1 MFGPRLFEDIDR
13 RPKDSPFGP
22 RLFEDYDR
30 WPQDRP
36 VVRVNWFR
44 VGLALLLPAL
54 LVALVAFSDH
64 RIHVQVVWGG
74 PSAPTEVSS
83 STLQLVAEP
92 VSQRTDSRSP
102 LVPLGISVRGP
113 SDLTSA
119 ATVEIIGLP
128 RGWVLSA
135 GRPLGDRWR
144 IPVAQLFGVVILP
157 PKGFSGEVDIAAELR
172 LADDTLVE
180 RQSLRLAMTIDAP
193 ERATEKRMAPELAI
207 EKTLAPGLATEKT
220 LAPGL
225 ATEKTLAPGLATE
238 KTMITIFHLKRAE
251 DLLAQGDISAARLI
265 LRRLA
270 EAGNA
275 RAALLLGETYEGSA
289 DPATARTWYENAA
302 KFGSDEARRRL
313 DRLGSEKPRGD
324 LPPG

>member
-1 MFGPRLFEDIDR
+1 MFGPRLFEDIGR
-13 RPKDSPFGP
+13 RPQDSPFGP

-44 VGLALLLPAL
+44 VGLALLLPIL
-54 LVALVAFSDH
+54 LVALVVFSDH
-64 RIHVQVVWGG
+64 RIHIQVVWGG
-74 PSAPTEVSS
+74 PSAPTEVPS

-102 LVPLGISVRGP
+102 LVPLGMSVRGP
-113 SDLTSA
+113 RELTSA
-119 ATVEIIGLP
+119 ATIEIIGLP

-144 IPVAQLFGVVILP
+144 IPVAQLSGAVILP
-157 PKGFSGEVDIAAELR
+157 PKGFYGEVDIAAELR

-180 RQSLRLAMTIDAP
+180 RRALRLAMMTDAP
-193 ERATEKRMAPELAI
+193 ERAIEKTMAPELAI
-207 EKTLAPGLATEKT
+207 EKTMAPELATEKT
-220 LAPGL
+220 M
-225 ATEKTLAPGLATE
+225 APGLATE
-238 KTMITIFHLKRAE
+238 KTMITISHLKRAE
-251 DLLAQGDISAARLI
+251 DLLAQGDISAARLT

-275 RAALLLGETYEGSA
+275 RAALLLGESYEGGA
-289 DPATARTWYENAA
+289 DPAKARIWYENAA

-313 DRLGSEKPRGD
+313 DRLGSEDPRGD
-324 LPPG
+324 RPAAESSQHPN

>member
-13 RPKDSPFGP
+13 RPQNSPFGP
-22 RLFEDYDR
+22 KLFEYIDDR
-30 WPQDRP
+30 WPQDRSA
-36 VVRVNWFR
+36 VRVNWFR
-44 VGLALLLPAL
+44 VGLALLLPTL

-64 RIHVQVVWGG
+64 RVHIQVVWGG

-102 LVPLGISVRGP
+102 LVPLGLSVRGP
-113 SDLTSA
+113 RELASA

-128 RGWVLSA
+128 SGWVLSA

-157 PKGFSGEVDIAAELR
+157 AKGFSGSVDIAAELR
-172 LADDTLVE
+172 LSDDTLVE
-180 RQSLRLAMTIDAP
+180 RQSLRVATMTNAP
-193 ERATEKRMAPELAI
+193 EPAIEKTMAPELAI
-207 EKTLAPGLATEKT
+207 EKTM
-220 LAPGL
+220 
-225 ATEKTLAPGLATE
+225 APGLATE

-251 DLLAQGDISAARLI
+251 DLLAQGDISAARLT

-275 RAALLLGETYEGSA
+275 RAALLLGETYEGRA

-313 DRLGSEKPRGD
+313 DRLGNEEPRGD
-324 LPPG
+324 LPRAESSQRSN

>member
-1 MFGPRLFEDIDR
+1 
-13 RPKDSPFGP
+13 
-22 RLFEDYDR
+22 
-30 WPQDRP
+30 
-36 VVRVNWFR
+36 
-44 VGLALLLPAL
+44 LALFLPAL
-54 LVALVAFSDH
+54 LVALVVFSPH
-64 RIHVQVVWGG
+64 GIHIQVVTGG
-74 PSAPTEVSS
+74 PSSPTEVPS

-102 LVPLGISVRGP
+102 LVPLAISVRGP
-113 SDLTSA
+113 GELTSA

-144 IPVAQLFGVVILP
+144 IPVTQLFGAVILP
-157 PKGFSGEVDIAAELR
+157 PQGFSGAVDIAAELR

-180 RQSLRLAMTIDAP
+180 RKSLRLAMMTDAP
-193 ERATEKRMAPELAI
+193 ERAIEKTMAPELAI
-207 EKTLAPGLATEKT
+207 EKTMAPELASDKTVAPELAID
-220 LAPGL
+220 
-225 ATEKTLAPGLATE
+225 

-251 DLLAQGDISAARLI
+251 DLLAQGDISAARLT

-270 EAGNA
+270 EVGNA
-275 RAALLLGETYEGSA
+275 RAALLLGKSYEGTA

-313 DRLGSEKPRGD
+313 DRLGSGE
-324 LPPG
+324 PPGDPPPAESSQHSSAFAN

>member
-1 MFGPRLFEDIDR
+1 MFGPRLFEDIGR
-13 RPKDSPFGP
+13 RPQGSSFDP
-22 RLFEDYDR
+22 RLFEDIDQ

-44 VGLALLLPAL
+44 VGLALLLPSL

-64 RIHVQVVWGG
+64 RIHIQVVWGG
-74 PSAPTEVSS
+74 PSVPTEVSS

-102 LVPLGISVRGP
+102 LVPLGLFVHGP
-113 SDLTSA
+113 RELTSA
-119 ATVEIIGLP
+119 AAVEIVGLP

-135 GRPLGDRWR
+135 GRSLGDRWR
-144 IPVAQLFGVVILP
+144 VPVAQLSGVVILP
-157 PKGFSGEVDIAAELR
+157 PRGFSGVVDIGAELR

-180 RQSLRLAMTIDAP
+180 RQSLRLVMMTNAP
-193 ERATEKRMAPELAI
+193 ERAIEKTMAPELAI
-207 EKTLAPGLATEKT
+207 EKTLAPELATEK
-220 LAPGL
+220 A
-225 ATEKTLAPGLATE
+225 
-238 KTMITIFHLKRAE
+238 MIAILNLKRAE
-251 DLLAQGDISAARLI
+251 DLLAVGDISAARVT

-275 RAALLLGETYEGSA
+275 RAALLLGETYADA

-313 DRLGSEKPRGD
+313 DRLGSEQPRGN
-324 LPPG
+324 LPPAESSQHSSALPIDLH